1 MHVVHVPNH
10 IRLSLPPIC
19 IWPQSLKRVI
29 QILAVVS
36 CLGAYILLLGGL
48 AGAAVL
54 FLKTLL
60 G

>member
-1 MHVVHVPNH
+1 MQVVHVPNH
-10 IRLSLPPIC
+10 IRLSLPPIY

-29 QILAVVS
+29 QILAVVA
-36 CLGAYILLLGGL
+36 CLDAYILLAGGL
-48 AGAAVL
+48 VGVVVL